1 MSEQKKPSIEIE
13 HFSFYYPEQA
23 EKTLDDLTL
32 TVEQGEFLV
41 LCGPSGCGKSTLL
54 RQLKTVLAP
63 HGRRLGSI
71 RFEGCPLEELDQREQ
86 SAGIGFVQQDP
97 ENQIVTDKVWHE
109 LAFGL
114 ESLGYDTPTIRR
126 RVAEM
131 ASFFGIQTWFYKNV
145 TELSGGQKQLLN
157 LASIMAMQPS
167 VLILDEPTSQLDPI
181 AAADFLATL
190 GKINRELGTTVVLTE
205 HRLEDAFPLASR
217 VAVMDRG
224 RLLCT
229 GSPAEVGAILR
240 GAGHSMFLAMP
251 TPMRIW
257 ASAPDAG
264 GHCPV
269 TVREGRD
276 WLTKF
281 ADGHPLME
289 LPSEPRRTYPNEP
302 AITAEG
308 LWFKYEKELP
318 DVVKGLSLTV
328 RRGEFLALLGGNGT
342 GKTTSLKLLSGLQK
356 PYRGEVRLA
365 GSVGVL
371 PQNPQALFVKKT
383 VREDLFEILK
393 GRNFSGK
400 AQEERVAWAVRLCRL
415 EGLLDRH
422 PYDLSGG
429 EQQRAA
435 LAKVLLLGPE
445 ILLMDEPTKGLD
457 AEFKQVFAE
466 ILQSLLRQGVTL
478 LMVSHDIEFCARYA
492 HRCALFFDGS
502 IVTEAPPRAFFSGN
516 SFYTTSA
523 NRMARGLLPE
533 AVTAEDVIQACG
545 GNLPPAPELPDSGEP
560 LPEPEEASADY
571 KPKPLP
577 WWRKLGA
584 VLTGTVSFLL
594 FLSFMN
600 VTDLTQLITADG
612 MTELAN
618 HQMIL
623 YALFILSLFL
633 FATCITRRSHR
644 KDYALQVPKAKRK
657 LAKRTVVAA
666 VLVLLMIPLTLY
678 IGVFYLDNK
687 KYYFISLLVLL
698 ECMLPFFLIFEGRK
712 PQARELVIIAVL
724 CAIGIAGRAALF
736 MLPQFKPVMAVTII
750 AGVAFG
756 GETGFLVGAMTMLAS
771 NVLFGQGPLT
781 PWQMFSMGII
791 GFLAGLLFRK
801 GLLRRNRGALC
812 VFGALAAILIYGG
825 IMNPASALTWVG
837 ELNEKVLLTYYISG
851 LPFDCIQAAAT
862 WLFLWFGAEPML
874 EKLDRVKVKYGVVER

>member
-71 RFEGCPLEELDQREQ
+71 RFEGRPLEELDQREQ

-276 WLTKF
+276 WLTGF
-281 ADGHPLME
+281 ADGHPLGE
-289 LPSEPRRTYPNEP
+289 LPAESRHVYPDEP

-356 PYRGEVRLA
+356 PYRGEVKLVGR
-365 GSVGVL
+365 VGVL

-791 GFLAGLLFRK
+791 GFLAGILFRK

-862 WLFLWFGAEPML
+862 WIFLWFGAEPML

>member
-71 RFEGCPLEELDQREQ
+71 RFEGRPLEELDQREQ

-502 IVTEAPPRAFFSGN
+502 IVTKAPPRAFFSGN

-791 GFLAGLLFRK
+791 GFLAGILFRK